1 MGEVDGWANYED
13 ALDGKAVFTCLFDV
27 WVNKTQTIQGDL
39 ASRATQKAVV
49 MGSEYLWVKD
59 AVSQSASILW
69 RTELDHTTASGWSGS
84 ALCVGKSTDKY
95 VKALVFQN
103 FQKPVTSLDVAANDR
118 ELSGDYGCCIKGG
131 FVLPQEIRDSEISR
145 GEPAERIRTRN
156 WASNPFRSRYS
167 GDNERRDFSSPS

>member
-1 MGEVDGWANYED
+1 MGEVVGWANYED
-13 ALDGKAVFTCLFDV
+13 ALDGQSVFTCLFNV
-27 WVNKTQTIQGDL
+27 WADKAQTIQGDL

-59 AVSQSASILW
+59 AASQSASILW
-69 RTELDHTTASGWSGS
+69 RTEFDYTTASGWSGS
-84 ALCVGKSTDKY
+84 ALCVGEPTDRY

-103 FQKPVTSLDVAANDR
+103 FQKPFKSLDVAANDK

-131 FVLPQEIRDSEISR
+131 FVLPQEIRDSEIRR
-145 GEPAERIRTRN
+145 GEPVERIRTRN

-167 GDNERRDFSSPS
+167 GDNERRDFSSPT